1 MEDGEIMDLYL
12 KGDEEAVRRTDAKY
26 HSLMFSVA
34 LNVLGD
40 RRDAEECVNDALLA
54 AWEAVPKAIPKSLP
68 AFLTKLV
75 RADAV
80 DRRRRASAL
89 KRGGGELPLIF
100 EELSEC
106 ISAPSDGADAEG
118 VALRELLNEF
128 VNALPDGE
136 RRLFI
141 GRYFWSLP
149 VSELAR
155 LHGKSRGAVKMALV
169 RIRKKL
175 REHLEKEDI
184 RV

>member
-1 MEDGEIMDLYL
+1 MEDGEIIDLYL

-26 HSLMFSVA
+26 RGLMFSVA

-40 RRDAEECVNDALLA
+40 RLDAEECVNDALLA
-54 AWEAVPKAIPKSLP
+54 AWEAVPKAKPQSLP
-68 AFLTKLV
+68 AFLVKLV

-100 EELSEC
+100 DELSEC
-106 ISAPSDGADAEG
+106 IPAPQGGCDADG
-118 VALRELLNEF
+118 VALRELMNDF
-128 VNALPDGE
+128 VKALPDEE

-175 REHLEKEDI
+175 MDHLEKEGI